1 MRVVLKW
8 AVESEPLTQRSFL
21 KSTSDKACM
30 HRKGKRGDPC
40 WEKGTG
46 RGDYCKAMAKG
57 LHMKEALLGKRK
69 RKRGLVE
76 HEGERIAYKGAVYLC
91 SHDTLHVG

>member
-1 MRVVLKW
+1 
-8 AVESEPLTQRSFL
+8 
-21 KSTSDKACM
+21 M

-46 RGDYCKAMAKG
+46 RGDYCKAMKKG

-69 RKRGLVE
+69 RKRGLV
-76 HEGERIAYKGAVYLC
+76 GLIMPFLQDNSMGKGGPKL
-91 SHDTLHVG
+91 